1 MPESPDPAPTLADL
15 ETAKYD
21 APSTVPHQPG
31 PVPHPAW
38 AALADAPN
46 PADVELLAV
55 ALFDAEQRRL
65 VAEYARLPAIPGR
78 WSDMLTD
85 LRQRYQED
93 ARAALTALAGRL
105 LPADAKTRTEWS
117 VRVTMLDGRTHMAL
131 PALAPLMTQ
140 HMAEQAAA
148 RFAGPG
154 WSNVAKAE
162 PVSRT
167 TSIGPWLPA
176 PTTEES

>member
-1 MPESPDPAPTLADL
+1 MTEPHAPD
-15 ETAKYD
+15 
-21 APSTVPHQPG
+21 
-31 PVPHPAW
+31 
-38 AALADAPN
+38 
-46 PADVELLAV
+46 PADVELA
-55 ALFDAEQRRL
+55 AE
-65 VAEYARLPAIPGR
+65 
-78 WSDMLTD
+78 
-85 LRQRYQED
+85 
-93 ARAALTALAGRL
+93 ALAREWGYDSLAEVDSVRDREGEAVRSAVRAVLAAFDGRL
-105 LPADAKTRTEWS
+105 LPADAETRTEWS

-176 PTTEES
+176 PTTEEI